1 MKKNKP
7 DAMIID
13 DFGNIY
19 YSAASLNE
27 LKQKYKEE
35 LTLEKNA
42 YNRMYNMYVKE
53 KEKKDKAIELLEWV
67 NKMKIK
73 FTNYNSKEKDY
84 IDTLLDI
91 LKGEDKSGI

>member
-42 YNRMYNMYVKE
+42 YNRMYNMYVEHYERE
-53 KEKKDKAIELLEWV
+53 KICFRDFKDK
-67 NKMKIK
+67 IK
-73 FTNYNSKEKDY
+73 E
-84 IDTLLDI
+84 
-91 LKGEDKSGI
+91 LKGSDKE